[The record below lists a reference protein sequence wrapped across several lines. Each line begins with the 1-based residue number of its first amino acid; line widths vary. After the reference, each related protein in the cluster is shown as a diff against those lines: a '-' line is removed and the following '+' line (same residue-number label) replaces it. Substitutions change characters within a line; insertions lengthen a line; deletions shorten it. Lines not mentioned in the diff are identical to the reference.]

1 MAAANWRLGGEASR
15 GRAGSV
21 AALLAAAI
29 LGAALGA
36 CSGDEAADD
45 LGGANAGGTGAGG
58 VGSGV
63 NLDDPNRCVSNAE
76 FFARNAY
83 SQVFAP
89 KCMSCHGPGGLAQQE
104 GTDLSLLPPEYPGFI
119 EENLATLGK
128 VAANINGGTSVLL
141 RFPKGEL
148 EHPGGP
154 VLMADS
160 SEYAVL
166 EELVT
171 RMETPPECEALTQGT
186 FADVTMLDA
195 LGTFR
200 KAALSLNGRLPSVTE
215 TQALTDP
222 TAGEAALSG
231 AIDQLFVEEAFYDRL
246 REMWNDVFL
255 TDRYLNQ
262 SNNILSAEDFP
273 LVEDYYEG
281 LAEDQQVQ
289 LRRALAREP
298 LDLIAYIVRYDLPF
312 THLVTADYTVMT
324 PQTATIFNNA
334 AITFQDPTNY
344 GEFQTG
350 QILVNRD
357 GVATPFP
364 HAGILTSP
372 MWLNRFPTS
381 PTNRNR
387 HRAYVVLRDFLA
399 TDILAV
405 ASRPIDPTKAV
416 NLPNP
421 TREDPD
427 CKTCHVVIDPIAGGF
442 QHWDDNNQ
450 EQFRPDREWHAEM
463 FAPGFDKELIQT
475 GEVPEVW
482 LGQRIANDKRF
493 PVAMVNHLFK
503 ALMGRAPLDFPRD
516 SDPNNYVAWS
526 SEAAV
531 LGTITQAFVDSNFN
545 LKVAIR
551 ELVLSPFFRATN
563 AAELTPDRAAQLD
576 QVGTGHLLTPE
587 ALNRKIAAVL
597 GYSWNRDDGRSIFL
611 QDYNLLYGG
620 IDSDAVTQRLT
631 QPNGIIA
638 SIAWRV
644 ANRVSCLATSW
655 EFNQTPDV
663 RALLP
668 LVTMETV
675 PEDELAQAI
684 PANVDAIRQNIQY
697 LYSRILGET
706 VALDSAEVDLAYTL
720 FLDTWREGRA
730 GLADDSIDTNVH
742 YTCQNRYNPLTFVE
756 HPEGSGLAAD
766 PDYVIRSWMAVLTF
780 FFADY
785 KFLYE

>member
-1 MAAANWRLGGEASR
+1 MVTAKQRPRGGNGQIVAWMLV
-15 GRAGSV
+15 ASV
-21 AALLAAAI
+21 A
-29 LGAALGA
+29 GAAFLGA
-36 CSGDEAADD
+36 CSSGEPAEPTP
-45 LGGANAGGTGAGG
+45 GAGMGGTGG

-63 NLDDPNRCVSNAE
+63 DLGDPNRCVSNAE

-83 SQVFAP
+83 SEVFAP
-89 KCMSCHGPGGLAQQE
+89 KCMTCHGPGGLAQQE

-128 VAANINGGTSVLL
+128 VAANINGGTSILL

-160 SEYAVL
+160 PEYAVL
-166 EELVT
+166 EELVA
-171 RMETPPECEALTQGT
+171 RMETPPECDALTQDS

-200 KAALSLNGRLPSVTE
+200 KASLSLNGRLPNVAE
-215 TQALTDP
+215 TQALADP
-222 TAGEAALSG
+222 TASEAALPG
-231 AIDQLFVEEAFYDRL
+231 AIDALFLEDAFYDRL

-273 LVEDYYEG
+273 LVADYYEG
-281 LAEDQQVQ
+281 LPEDQQQQ

-298 LDLIAYIVRYDLPF
+298 LDLIAYIVKYDLPF
-312 THLVTADYTVMT
+312 THIVTADYTVMT
-324 PQTATIFNNA
+324 PQTATIFNNP
-334 AITFQDPTNY
+334 AITFQNPTDY
-344 GEFQTG
+344 GEFQSG

-450 EQFRPDREWHAEM
+450 EQFRPDREWHPEM
-463 FAPGFDKELIQT
+463 FAPGYGKELMQT

-482 LGQRIANDKRF
+482 LGQHIANDKRF

-503 ALMGRAPLDFPRD
+503 ALMGRAPLSFPRD
-516 SDPNNYVAWS
+516 ADPNKYVAWS
-526 SEAAV
+526 SEDAV
-531 LGTITQAFVDSNFN
+531 LGAITQAFVDSNFN

-551 ELVLSPFFRATN
+551 ELVLSPYFRAAN
-563 AAELTPDRAAQLD
+563 AVELTPDRAAQLD
-576 QVGTGHLLTPE
+576 QMGTGHLLTPE
-587 ALNRKIAAVL
+587 AMNRKIAAVL
-597 GYSWNRDDGRSIFL
+597 GYAWNRDDGRSIFL
-611 QDYNLLYGG
+611 SDYNLLYGG

-644 ANRVSCLATSW
+644 ANRLSCLGVSW
-655 EFNQTPDV
+655 EFNQTAET
-663 RALLP
+663 RALFP
-668 LVTMETV
+668 LVTMQTV
-675 PEDELAQAI
+675 PEDELAQPI

-697 LYSRILGET
+697 LYSRVLGET
-706 VALDSAEVDLAYTL
+706 VAVDGPEVDLVYTL
-720 FLDTWREGRA
+720 FIDTWREGRA
-730 GLADDSIDTNVH
+730 GLADDTIDTNVH
-742 YTCQNRYNPLTFVE
+742 YTCQNRYNPVTFVE
-756 HPEGSGLAAD
+756 HPEETRLAAD